1 MASLKFIIN
10 LQTGVHRL
18 ENNYSKGMVA
28 GYYRLSVEDGSLEIE
43 SNSISSQRLLVK
55 KYIASHKEFEG
66 YGFCEF
72 YDDGYSGTTMDR
84 PGIQKLLAGI
94 KDNKIQCVI
103 VKDISRFSRDYIELG
118 TYMEQVFPFM
128 QVRFIAITDH
138 YDSNNPAGSV
148 GVGMDIAFK
157 SLLSDFYCKDVSDKV
172 KSSLEARKKQGKYAT
187 GSVPFGYMKNKDNPQ
202 ELLIV
207 QEEAEVIKRIFS
219 LSLEGNN
226 LTKICKILNDGGV
239 KTPLEYKNARKK
251 QDRKELMQ
259 GHKYWQPAVARTI
272 LTNETYTG
280 SMVYNKSEQAGVGQK
295 KKILK
300 PRSEWKVFPG
310 HHAAIIDRETFDRV
324 QGKFFH
330 RKETGRTPFSY
341 PLKGKVYCAYCN
353 RCLRVTKLSGGR
365 LSLYCANRKL
375 KSGSQCIQEP
385 IRNDWLESVVLKEIQ
400 LQLGKLK
407 NLDIIMKETSTGCK
421 GINVKE
427 KTLLEKLEQDTGKL
441 IQEKADNLEEYHK
454 GLITKEELLARR
466 DRITGQI
473 VEIKKQQK
481 ELEEKV
487 CQGME
492 ELQDKEKKQ
501 KEYSKW
507 SAYYGLDV
515 LSRKMAEAFISKV
528 VIDNQKN
535 ISIFWMFSRE

>member
-1 MASLKFIIN
+1 M
-10 LQTGVHRL
+10 
-18 ENNYSKGMVA
+18 ENNYSKGIVA

-94 KDNKIQCVI
+94 KDNKIQCII

-138 YDSNNPAGSV
+138 YDSNGPAGSV

-251 QDRKELMQ
+251 QDRKELIQ
-259 GHKYWQPAVARTI
+259 EHKYWQPAVARTI

-330 RKETGRTPFSY
+330 RKEKGCTPFSY

-375 KSGSQCIQEP
+375 KSGSQCIQES
-385 IRNDWLESVVLKEIQ
+385 IVNDWLESVVLKEIQ

-407 NLDIIMKETSTGCK
+407 DLGIIMKGTCTGCK
-421 GINVKE
+421 GVNVKE
-427 KTLLEKLEQDTGKL
+427 KTLLEKLEQDAGKL

-454 GLITKEELLARR
+454 GLITKEELLVRR
-466 DRITGQI
+466 DRITEQI

-487 CQGME
+487 CHSME
-492 ELQDKEKKQ
+492 ELQKKQ

-515 LSRKMAEAFISKV
+515 LSREMAEIFISKV

-535 ISIFWMFSRE
+535 ISIFWTFSRE

>member
-1 MASLKFIIN
+1 M
-10 LQTGVHRL
+10 

-28 GYYRLSVEDGSLEIE
+28 GYYRLSVEDGSLEME
-43 SNSISSQRLLVK
+43 SSSISSQRMLVK
-55 KYIASHKEFEG
+55 KYIASHKEFAG

-128 QVRFIAITDH
+128 QVRFIAITDN
-138 YDSNNPAGSV
+138 YDSNNYPGSV
-148 GVGMDIAFK
+148 GFGMDIAFK

-172 KSSLEARKKQGKYAT
+172 KSSLKVRKKQGKYAT
-187 GSVPFGYMKNKDNPQ
+187 GSVPFGYMKNKYNPQ

-226 LTKICKILNDGGV
+226 LTEICKILNDGGV

-259 GHKYWQPAVARTI
+259 GHKYWQPAVVRTI

-310 HHAAIIDRETFDRV
+310 HHAAVIDRETFDKI
-324 QGKFFH
+324 QEKFFH
-330 RKETGRTPFSY
+330 RKEKGRIPFSY

-353 RCLRVTKLSGGR
+353 RCLGAAKLSGGR

-375 KSGSQCIQEP
+375 KSGSQCIQEY
-385 IRNDWLESVVLKEIQ
+385 IRNEWLESVVLKEIK
-400 LQLGKLK
+400 LQLERLGVR
-407 NLDIIMKETSTGCK
+407 DIIIKESKTGYK
-421 GINVKE
+421 GIKAKE
-427 KTLLEKLEQDTGKL
+427 KKLLEKLEHDEGKFM
-441 IQEKADNLEEYHK
+441 QEKADNLEKYHK
-454 GLITKEELLARR
+454 GLITKEELLEKR
-466 DRITGQI
+466 DIITRQI
-473 VEIKKQQK
+473 EEIKTQKK
-481 ELEEKV
+481 ELEEKI
-487 CQGME
+487 CHSME

-515 LSRKMAEAFISKV
+515 LSREMAEAFISKV

-535 ISIFWMFSRE
+535 ISIFWTFSRE

>member
-1 MASLKFIIN
+1 MALLKFIIN
-10 LQTGVHRL
+10 LQMGVHRL

-28 GYYRLSVEDGSLEIE
+28 GYYRLSVEDGSLEME
-43 SNSISSQRLLVK
+43 SSSISSQRLLVK

-128 QVRFIAITDH
+128 QVRFIAITDN
-138 YDSNNPAGSV
+138 YDSNNYPGSAS
-148 GVGMDIAFK
+148 VGMDIAFK

-172 KSSLEARKKQGKYAT
+172 KSSLKVRKKQGKYAT

-219 LSLEGNN
+219 LSLNGNN
-226 LTKICKILNDGGV
+226 LTEICKILNDGGV

-259 GHKYWQPAVARTI
+259 GHKYWQPAVVRTI

-280 SMVYNKSEQAGVGQK
+280 SMVYNKSERAGVGQK

-310 HHAAIIDRETFDRV
+310 HHAAVIDRETFDKI
-324 QGKFFH
+324 QEKFFH
-330 RKETGRTPFSY
+330 RKEKGRIPFSY

-353 RCLRVTKLSGGR
+353 RCLGAAKLSGGR

-375 KSGSQCIQEP
+375 KSGSQCIQEY
-385 IRNDWLESVVLKEIQ
+385 IRNEWLESVVLKEIQ
-400 LQLGKLK
+400 LQLERLGVW
-407 NLDIIMKETSTGCK
+407 DIIIKESKTGYK
-421 GINVKE
+421 GIKAKE
-427 KTLLEKLEQDTGKL
+427 KTLLEKLEQDEGKFM
-441 IQEKADNLEEYHK
+441 QEKADNLEKYHK
-454 GLITKEELLARR
+454 GLITKEELLERR
-466 DRITGQI
+466 DIITRQI
-473 VEIKKQQK
+473 EEIKTQKK
-481 ELEEKV
+481 ELEEKI
-487 CQGME
+487 CHSME

-507 SAYYGLDV
+507 SAYYGFDV
-515 LSRKMAEAFISKV
+515 LSREMAEAFISKV

-535 ISIFWMFSRE
+535 ISIFWTFSRE

>member
-1 MASLKFIIN
+1 M
-10 LQTGVHRL
+10 

-28 GYYRLSVEDGSLEIE
+28 GYYRLSVEDGSLEME
-43 SNSISSQRLLVK
+43 SSSISSQRLLVK

-128 QVRFIAITDH
+128 QVRFIAITDN
-138 YDSNNPAGSV
+138 YDSNNYPGSAS
-148 GVGMDIAFK
+148 VGMDIAFK

-172 KSSLEARKKQGKYAT
+172 KSSLKVRKKQGKYAT

-219 LSLEGNN
+219 LSLKGNN
-226 LTKICKILNDGGV
+226 LTEICKILNDGGV

-259 GHKYWQPAVARTI
+259 GHKYWQPAVVRTI

-280 SMVYNKSEQAGVGQK
+280 SMVYNKSERAGVGQK

-310 HHAAIIDRETFDRV
+310 HHAAVIDRETFDKI
-324 QGKFFH
+324 QEKFFH
-330 RKETGRTPFSY
+330 RKEKGRIPFSY

-353 RCLRVTKLSGGR
+353 RCLGAAKLSGGR

-375 KSGSQCIQEP
+375 KSGSQCIQEY
-385 IRNDWLESVVLKEIQ
+385 IRNEWLESVVLKEIQ
-400 LQLGKLK
+400 LQLERLGVW
-407 NLDIIMKETSTGCK
+407 DIIIKESKTGYK
-421 GINVKE
+421 GIKAKE
-427 KTLLEKLEQDTGKL
+427 KTLLEKLEQDEGKFM
-441 IQEKADNLEEYHK
+441 QEKADNLEKYHK
-454 GLITKEELLARR
+454 GLITKEELLERR
-466 DRITGQI
+466 DIITRQI
-473 VEIKKQQK
+473 EEIKTQKK
-481 ELEEKV
+481 ELEEKI
-487 CQGME
+487 CHSME

-507 SAYYGLDV
+507 SAYYGFDV
-515 LSRKMAEAFISKV
+515 LSREMAEAFISKV

-535 ISIFWMFSRE
+535 ISIFWTFSRE